1 MNVALAEQTEVKMN
15 QPNLAH
21 ILDDDQVVEEPVAET
36 PPSPKR
42 RAWSL
47 PVLIVAIA
55 CAGGAYYAY
64 TQYAANNP
72 SNAHP
77 SESTGGKTGFGGAM
91 ANDGATPGG
100 GAPAAII
107 ATVPVEV
114 VSRNDILRLTGNLAA
129 DERSAVASNTSGI
142 AAEVLVDR
150 GSRVRKGD
158 VLVQIDPTDAKNKLA
173 EGQAML
179 DEIKA
184 RLGLLDGNLK
194 TFNPED
200 QPEVRLAKASADLAL
215 SNLKRAKELK
225 TKRVLSEEVYDQT
238 ATEYELAHQRYRQ
251 SLFLIKQAYAACRT
265 AMAKMAILEKAVA
278 DTAIRAPFDGWV
290 AERLVSVGEQ
300 VSSGMQATKVVTLV
314 RIDPLRLLLTVP
326 QQNIA
331 SIELGQR
338 VFFHVDSFPNRTFEA
353 KVKFIAPVVNETRSM
368 LVEALARNPDAT
380 LRPGMFVTAEVQL
393 GNEQPS
399 IFAPIT
405 AVRKNGEVGRVFV
418 VRDGLAR
425 ETVVAF
431 GERVGNKIEIR
442 TGLTGN
448 EILVANPDSV
458 KDGDK
463 VGQ

>member
-1 MNVALAEQTEVKMN
+1 MNAALAEQHEVKMN

-21 ILDDDQVVEEPVAET
+21 ILDDQPDMEEPAAET
-36 PPSPKR
+36 PPPKR

-55 CAGGAYYAY
+55 CAGGGYYAY
-64 TQYAANNP
+64 TMYAQNKP
-72 SNAHP
+72 
-77 SESTGGKTGFGGAM
+77 G
-91 ANDGATPGG
+91 DGPPTSAGETAAPGNGSVGG
-100 GAPAAII
+100 GLSGGSAPAAKIF
-107 ATVPVEV
+107 TVPAEV
-114 VSRNDILRLTGNLAA
+114 IPRNDVLRLTGNLAA

-142 AAEVLVDR
+142 AAEVMVDR

-158 VLVQIDPTDAKNKLA
+158 VLVQIDPTDAQNKLA

-184 RLGLLDGNLK
+184 RLGLLDGNLEK
-194 TFNPED
+194 FIPED
-200 QPEVRLAKASADLAL
+200 QPEVRLAKAAADLAM

-225 TKRVLSEEVYDQT
+225 SKNVISQEIFDKT

-300 VSSGMQATKVVTLV
+300 VSSGVQATKVVTLV

-326 QQNIA
+326 QQDIA

-338 VFFHVDSFPNRTFEA
+338 VFFHVDSFPNRTFEG
-353 KVKFIAPVVNETRSM
+353 KVKFIAPVVNDTRSM
-368 LVEALARNPDAT
+368 MVEALAQNPDAA

-393 GNEQPS
+393 GNKNPV
-399 IFAPIT
+399 ILVPLNT
-405 AVRKNGEVGRVFV
+405 VRKNGEVGRVFI
-418 VRDGLAR
+418 VRDGVVR
-425 ETVVAF
+425 ERVVAF

-442 TGLTGN
+442 TGLKGD
-448 EILVANPDSV
+448 EMLVANPDSV

>member
-1 MNVALAEQTEVKMN
+1 MNAALAEQHEVKIN

-21 ILDDDQVVEEPVAET
+21 ILDDNPTVEEPVVET
-36 PPSPKR
+36 PPLPKR

-64 TQYAANNP
+64 TQYAATNP

-77 SESTGGKTGFGGAM
+77 SESTDEKTGFGGAM
-91 ANDGATPGG
+91 ANEGKRLGG
-100 GAPAAII
+100 GAPAVPI

-225 TKRVLSEEVYDQT
+225 TKRVLSEEVYDQI

-368 LVEALARNPDAT
+368 LVEALARNPDAI

-393 GNEQPS
+393 GNKQPS

-418 VRDGLAR
+418 VRDGLAQ